1 MPSFRRWEDLPPDLL
16 CRIGDTLDLKC
27 YARARGACTAWR
39 CALPPPFPSL
49 LVVVDRCPS
58 AASLAINC
66 SFELNAI
73 PERARCVGSSN
84 GWLTLF
90 GDMLKFS
97 LFNPIT
103 ATEIVLPPLIYENSW
118 ASKSRLVFAPN
129 PARDD
134 FAAVTIFDINV
145 LAYVT
150 ARARRAIL
158 DPIRLTRGD
167 QLVDVFYHEK
177 GRVYCLTRYGDVH
190 ILRLPERSLG
200 KPIMVKDPSSGPA
213 RFKGR
218 QTQKLRRRV
227 PRCPFEGPDL
237 NAPATVAPLLAKGD
251 LPFDSD
257 TSFAPPYNRF
267 ALVTSAK
274 HFVFCDGNLYQI
286 WRNKSCAVTM
296 QLPGGGRHR
305 VAENKVLVLRYYP
318 WRQPCW
324 DVVTD
329 LGGYSVFLGKNNAAS
344 MYAQGVP
351 GLKGNCVYW
360 IGEMGRDQCM
370 VLDMVSKRSTPCLP
384 IAAAGVTPQST
395 ICWYFLSDM
404 VNNLNNINGGKR
416 VYQTR
421 ARVRAD
427 RENRQDME
435 E

>member
-1 MPSFRRWEDLPPDLL
+1 MPPFRRWEELPPDLL
-16 CRIGDTLDLKC
+16 CRIGDTLELKC
-27 YARARGACTAWR
+27 YARARGACTTWR

-49 LVVVDRCPS
+49 LVVVNRSPS
-58 AASLAINC
+58 AASLAINR

-73 PERARCVGSSN
+73 PERARCIGSSN
-84 GWLTLF
+84 GWLALLV
-90 GDMLKFS
+90 DSKFS

-103 ATEIVLPPLIYENSW
+103 ATEIDLPLLIYNNSTQ
-118 ASKSRLVFAPN
+118 STSRLVFAPN

-150 ARARRAIL
+150 AGARRWAIL
-158 DPIRLTRGD
+158 DPITLTRGD

-177 GRVYCLTRYGDVH
+177 GRVYCLTRYGDVY

-218 QTQKLRRRV
+218 QTQKLPRRL
-227 PRCPFEGPDL
+227 PRSPFEGPDL
-237 NAPATVAPLLAKGD
+237 NAPVTVAPLLAKGLGD
-251 LPFDSD
+251 LPFDPD

-267 ALVTSAK
+267 ALVNSAK
-274 HFVFCDGNLYQI
+274 HIVFCDGNLYQI

-305 VAENKVLVLRYYP
+305 VAENEMLVLRYYP
-318 WRQPCW
+318 RRQPCW
-324 DVVTD
+324 DAVTD

-370 VLDMVSKRSTPCLP
+370 VFDMVSKRSTPCLP

-395 ICWYFLSDM
+395 ICWYFLTDM
-404 VNNLNNINGGKR
+404 VKNFNNGGKR

-427 RENRQDME
+427 RENQQDME